1 MAVETEKEAPP
12 FDGERDGVEIE
23 AGDVGAITG
32 DGSGTALPPIEQDP
46 SEPKESEEETSSIR
60 EYVILKVD
68 KKIAQEVSRVNVSN
82 KEAALKTL
90 GEQTAEQGG
99 QFRVVTARSWDPIF
113 EVGIDRQTTI
123 KITPQ

>member
-1 MAVETEKEAPP
+1 MATEATEAPP
-12 FDGERDGVEIE
+12 FDGELEGQEIRE
-23 AGDVGAITG
+23 GEVATLTG
-32 DGSGTALPPIEQDP
+32 DGSGQALPPISDE
-46 SEPKESEEETSSIR
+46 EKEAEAVSSIR

-68 KKIAQEVSRVNVSN
+68 KKMAQEVSRVNVST

-99 QFRVVTARSWDPIF
+99 EFRVVTARAWDPVYA
-113 EVGIDRQTTI
+113 VGIERETTI